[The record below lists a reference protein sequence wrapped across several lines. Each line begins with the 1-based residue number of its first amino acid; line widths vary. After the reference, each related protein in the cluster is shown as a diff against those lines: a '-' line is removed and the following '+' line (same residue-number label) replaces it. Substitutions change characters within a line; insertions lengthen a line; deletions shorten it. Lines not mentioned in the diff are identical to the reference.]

1 MLSTMA
7 SLRLALA
14 VVAISAGP
22 LAAQPAADPMELVKE
37 GRRLNSAGKQDEALA
52 LYARALA
59 SDPNLFD
66 AHLAAGVALDL
77 KGDYRKAREHLQK
90 AIDLAPADARVQAL
104 SAMGVSYAFEAK
116 AAEAAE
122 FYKRQFDLQVTAGAL
137 DAAAAT
143 ANALGRVFLESGDT
157 ANAQT
162 WYETGYRTAK
172 KLANLPADQV
182 DLWELRYRHALSR
195 IAARQGDAAAAAT
208 HAAAVK
214 ALVDKG
220 GPNAEQA
227 PVYQYLVGYNALYAK
242 KYDQALAALAAAD
255 QRDPF
260 ILGLMARAYEAAGN
274 QAAAREA
281 CERVMAV
288 NAHNIQNAF
297 SRPLA
302 RQKLAELK

>member
-1 MLSTMA
+1 MLNLLT
-7 SLRLALA
+7 RFGLALA
-14 VVAISAGP
+14 VLACTAGA
-22 LAAQPAADPMELVKE
+22 LAAQPAPNPIELVKE
-37 GRRLNSAGKQDEALA
+37 GRQLNAAGKQDEALA
-52 LYARALA
+52 LYAKALA
-59 SDPNLFD
+59 VDPKLFD
-66 AHLAAGVALDL
+66 AHLAAGIALDL
-77 KGDYRKAREHLQK
+77 KGDYLKARAHLRQ
-90 AIDLAPADARVQAL
+90 AIDLAPAEAKAQTL
-104 SAMGVSYAFEAK
+104 SAMGVSYAFEGK
-116 AAEAAE
+116 ATEAAE
-122 FYKRQFDLQVTAGAL
+122 YYTRQFDLQVAASAL

-143 ANALGRVFLESGDT
+143 ANALGRVFLESGDP

-172 KLANLPADQV
+172 KLPNLPADQA
-182 DLWELRYRHALSR
+182 DLWELRYQHALSR
-195 IAARQGDAAAAAT
+195 IAARRGDPAIAAK

-220 GPNAEQA
+220 GPNAEQV

-242 KYDQALAALAAAD
+242 KYDDALVALAAAD

-260 ILGLMARAYEAAGN
+260 ILGLIGRAHEAAGN
-274 QAAAREA
+274 RSAAREA
-281 CERVMAV
+281 YGKVMAV